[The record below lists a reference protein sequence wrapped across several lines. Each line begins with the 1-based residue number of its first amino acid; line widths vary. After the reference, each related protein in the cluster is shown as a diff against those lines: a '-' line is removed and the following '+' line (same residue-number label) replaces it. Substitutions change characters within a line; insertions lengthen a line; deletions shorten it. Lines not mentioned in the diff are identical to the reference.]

1 MSKELESKLS
11 EYKNGK
17 WNVLKDVLNMGFAE
31 DLVLI
36 KIKED
41 EVKIARVHER
51 TDGNYDF
58 VPEGMVLQGN
68 YTDMSFREFQDKV
81 IRKTT
86 KDDYTENVTFEVMKD
101 IIEIDN
107 KSLFVA

>member
-41 EVKIARVHER
+41 DINIARVLDR
-51 TDGNYDF
+51 KDRIYDI
-58 VPEGMVLQGN
+58 VLDDMVIQRN

-81 IRKTT
+81 IRKTI

-107 KSLFVA
+107 KS

>member
-1 MSKELESKLS
+1 MSKELESKLG
-11 EYKNGK
+11 EYQNGK

-31 DLVLI
+31 DIVLI
-36 KIKED
+36 KIKAD